1 MNSILE
7 RVYLVCTKV
16 RELNLTPIS
25 FKKLVSQTRRQF
37 KLANFD
43 LAIKTKKEKSLDCTE
58 FYVNAYY
65 DADDDSIDETA
76 IEVVVF
82 HNFEDRK
89 QFSNTQI
96 TDFLK
101 EIFDAVVHEYKH
113 KQQSMERNYR
123 TYSDHARSNYS
134 EYLSD
139 PDEVDAYS
147 FSIAIELLRTL
158 GRQRS
163 QIYLTRISILS
174 KVRQGTKLVSPNL
187 HAYLQHFGFNKLV
200 KRLSKKV
207 YKHLEI
213 IDTRFI
219 FV

>member
-7 RVYLVCTKV
+7 RVYLVCTRV
-16 RELNLTPIS
+16 RELNSNPIS

-37 KLANFD
+37 KLADFD
-43 LAIKTKKEKSLDCTE
+43 LVIKTKKEKSLDCTE

-65 DADDDSIDETA
+65 DPDDDSINETA

-82 HNFEDRK
+82 HNFTDCD
-89 QFSNTQI
+89 QFSGLQI

-113 KQQSMERNYR
+113 KQQSMARNYY
-123 TYSDHARSNYS
+123 TYSDHNRSQYS
-134 EYLSD
+134 AYLSD
-139 PDEVDAYS
+139 PDEVDAYA
-147 FSIAIELLRTL
+147 FSIAVELLRTL

-163 QIYLTRISILS
+163 QIYLTRISVLS
-174 KVRQGTKLVSPNL
+174 KVRQGPKLVSPNL
-187 HAYLQHFGFNKLV
+187 HAYIQHFGLNQMV

-207 YKHLEI
+207 YKHLET
-213 IDTRFI
+213 IDSRYI